1 MTPPSSSAQ
10 GPSLGSVR
18 RVTSPSPRTRTGVAV
33 SGQDLAADI
42 GDLVEGVF
50 ATVAR
55 LHDAVQPLLAGGP
68 LPAGRPAVADLEV
81 LAAPVH
87 DVLADPQGLVVGAG
101 YVAAPGVLADASYWL
116 QWWTVEAP
124 GGRPDV
130 LDVETREDAEGFRDY
145 TALPWFA
152 VPAATGRRH
161 VTGPYVDYLCTDE
174 YSLTFTRPVA
184 SSRGFAGVVGAD
196 VYVRHLERLLVPR
209 MREAARVLGA
219 RIALVNAQGR
229 VVCGSSADLVTGA
242 LVRDVP
248 LGELWAHSTAHS
260 TARGGPGVP
269 APAVPGV
276 RLHPCAGL
284 PLGVLVRT
292 G

>member
-1 MTPPSSSAQ
+1 MTPQSSSGQ
-10 GPSLGSVR
+10 DPSLGSVQ
-18 RVTSPSPRTRTGVAV
+18 RVTTLSPRTPAGVAV
-33 SGQDLAADI
+33 PGQALAAEI

-55 LHDAVQPLLAGGP
+55 LHDAVQPLFTGVP
-68 LPAGRPAVADLEV
+68 VAGRPAVADL
-81 LAAPVH
+81 A
-87 DVLADPQGLVVGAG
+87 VLADLVGDVLRDPAGLVVGAG
-101 YVAAPGVLADASYWL
+101 YVAAPGVLADAPYWL
-116 QWWTVEAP
+116 QWWTVQAP
-124 GGRPDV
+124 GGQPDV
-130 LDVETREDAEGFRDY
+130 LDVETREDVEGFRDY
-145 TALPWFA
+145 TALPWYA
-152 VPAATGRRH
+152 VPAASGRRQ

-174 YSLTFTRPVA
+174 YSLTFTQPVA
-184 SSRGFAGVVGAD
+184 TSRGFAGVVGAD

-209 MREAARVLGA
+209 MREVARALGA

-248 LGELWAHSTAHS
+248 LGDLWSHS

-269 APAVPGV
+269 APALPGV

-292 G
+292 H